1 MSVVLLFGVFF
12 GLVALQ
18 VPIVAAM
25 LAAALAVTWV
35 EGAIPLTIIA
45 QRMAPVLDSFPFLA
59 IPLFVLAGNLLN
71 RSGLARRIFDFS
83 TALVGHL
90 RGGLAHVNVLA
101 SMIFAGMSGVAQADA
116 AGLGQ
121 VEVKEMK
128 RAGYDAAFASAV
140 SAASAVIGPII
151 PPSVIMVIYAVLT
164 GVSVADLFIAGIIP
178 GVMLGLALMITIVVL
193 ARLGRIDVPVQPRA
207 SMRTLGRTFLRALPA
222 LVAPVGLTAG
232 LLAGVATPTELGAL
246 TVAYAILLGF
256 VQRELTLKALFVAAY
271 ETVIICGVLVFI
283 VAAAAPLG
291 WLIAIK
297 NIPAGLAETMLAVSR
312 DPMAILAIINVGL
325 LVAGCVLETG
335 AILLIAVP
343 ALYPLIVQLGIDP
356 VHFGLVVVFNLLIGT
371 VTPPFG
377 VLLFIMM
384 EIGQVSFG
392 RLVRAIAPFYV
403 SLGAM
408 LLVITYI
415 PALSLWLP
423 RLVRSLG

>member
-1 MSVVLLFGVFF
+1 MSVVVLFGVFF

-25 LAAALAVTWV
+25 LAAALVVTWV

-45 QRMAPVLDSFPFLA
+45 QRMAPILDSFPFLA

-83 TALVGHL
+83 GALVGHL

-121 VEVKEMK
+121 VEVREMK
-128 RAGYDAAFASAV
+128 RAGYDPAFASAV

-164 GVSVADLFIAGIIP
+164 GVSVADLFIAGIVP
-178 GVMLGLALMITIVVL
+178 GVMLGLALMITIVVM
-193 ARLGRIDVPVQPRA
+193 ARVGRIDVPVQPRA
-207 SMRTLGRTFLRALPA
+207 DRGTLARTFVRALPA

-232 LLAGVATPTELGAL
+232 LLTGVATPTELGAL

-256 VQRELTLKALFVAAY
+256 LQRELTVRALFVAAY

-297 NIPAGLAETMLAVSR
+297 NIPAGLAEAMLAVSR
-312 DPMAILAIINVGL
+312 DPIVILAIINVGL
-325 LVAGCVLETG
+325 LIAGCVLETG
-335 AILLIAVP
+335 AILLIVVP

-384 EIGQVSFG
+384 EIGQVSYW
-392 RLVRAIAPFYV
+392 RLVRAIAPFYLP
-403 SLGAM
+403 LGAM
-408 LLVITYI
+408 LLLITYV
-415 PALSLWLP
+415 PTLSLWLP
-423 RLVRSLG
+423 RLVRGLG

>member
-18 VPIVAAM
+18 VPIVVAM

-178 GVMLGLALMITIVVL
+178 GVMLGLALMITIVVM
-193 ARLGRIDVPVQPRA
+193 ARLGRIDVPVRPRA
-207 SMRTLGRTFLRALPA
+207 STRTLGRTFLRALPA

-232 LLAGVATPTELGAL
+232 LLTGVATPTELGAL

-256 VQRELTLKALFVAAY
+256 VQRELTLKALFVGAY

-297 NIPAGLAETMLAVSR
+297 NIPAGLAEAMLAVSR
-312 DPMAILAIINVGL
+312 DPMVILAIINAGL

-335 AILLIAVP
+335 AILLIVVP

-371 VTPPFG
+371 ITPPFG

-403 SLGAM
+403 PLGVM
-408 LLVITYI
+408 LLVITYV
-415 PALSLWLP
+415 PVLSLWLP